1 MPDTPF
7 SVVRV
12 YRIWT
17 AMCTTTLS
25 TNWKAN
31 LNQRKI
37 QIVNE
42 KRRKTASQIYTT
54 RQYKCQDFAAVIRYN
69 RQHKVYNKYQNE
81 CLAQADTK
89 VTDSTGVELKER
101 KIIIRINLVQAWK
114 GNAIRMCPVTS
125 NKKQELLPEH
135 LSIAIFW
142 LLHNYRGKLL
152 DKSKRGVE
160 QINRTRKNEKSFKHP
175 RRSIMRKCFVSRYKA
190 NAAATLEYISI
201 HSSSCTL
208 MQKATGHLCKARIT
222 SMDFKCARQYT

>member
-1 MPDTPF
+1 M
-7 SVVRV
+7 
-12 YRIWT
+12 
-17 AMCTTTLS
+17 
-25 TNWKAN
+25 
-31 LNQRKI
+31 
-37 QIVNE
+37 
-42 KRRKTASQIYTT
+42 
-54 RQYKCQDFAAVIRYN
+54 
-69 RQHKVYNKYQNE
+69 
-81 CLAQADTK
+81 AQADTK

-222 SMDFKCARQYT
+222 SMDFKCARRYTYMAGMIIDFLLRISFNSSLFIAQSVISRLRSLLNCGNRSYVISMLKFLHYLNFMTFVFFFLFRYI